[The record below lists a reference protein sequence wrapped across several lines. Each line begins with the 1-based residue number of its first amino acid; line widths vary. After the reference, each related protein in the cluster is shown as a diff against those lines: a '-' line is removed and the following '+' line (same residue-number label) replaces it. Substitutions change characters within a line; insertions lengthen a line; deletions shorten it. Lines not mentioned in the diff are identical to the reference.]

1 MNLKEKFILLL
12 ILGTSYS
19 SDGQTNL
26 DIYLDSVTSNIGSK
40 YEQGVFYVP
49 KTNEAQADFLN
60 NGIHQ
65 NSIRLNIIEGA
76 LNNSTNLNDCIAYLD
91 NISSILQ
98 DLSNKTDKLLF
109 IFEKMPAWLSSSS
122 DGSPASTPGWY
133 VLNTKPPTS
142 WFDWNNMVNTV
153 VDRIVNTYGISNAY
167 FEIWNE
173 PDLGSWSG
181 TEGEY
186 FELFKNTYD
195 AIKSVDIN
203 IPVGGPAT
211 NHWGKGLNYEPPY
224 GYLTNQIADS
234 SLIGQLIDS
243 TYTWNRPLDFIS
255 WHNFN
260 IVHQT
265 NQNAIDYINQKYTS
279 FSLTAPEL
287 MVSEWNTPSAV
298 RDTPLQKAFFIK
310 SQIEMAKT
318 PINNNMVAAWQDF
331 NMSTTEFHADYGLL
345 TYGSIHKP
353 AYNALL
359 LSDKIAGAKIK
370 NTSNAPTDIITSVS
384 NDTLNILISNYIPPA
399 FIAAFNHTLFEGHL
413 NANQID
419 SIGYID
425 IFTNSLS
432 YLDSIYKGLITIPS
446 TNPINIAINNSIPVF
461 SHYDSLQTN
470 NRIFNLNVNGI
481 IGIHLGKNYKIDST
495 NNNLQ
500 FKYDSL
506 LFQGYTQS
514 NAILE
519 ITNNQALDFTL
530 VSLNNGQV
538 VFSMQPNSVQLFQFE
553 IPEILS
559 VSEFS
564 KELNLLIFPN
574 PTNGIFEIKS
584 KQSIG
589 KIKIT
594 DINGKVIKTAE
605 SNENSITIDLLNY
618 SSGIYFIH
626 FVKINKTVKI
636 IIK

>member
-1 MNLKEKFILLL
+1 MKSIIIIL
-12 ILGTSYS
+12 ILGISYS
-19 SDGQTNL
+19 TYGQTDLNV
-26 DIYLDSVTSNIGSK
+26 YLDSITSNIGSK
-40 YEQGVFYVP
+40 YEHGVFYVP
-49 KTNEAQADFLN
+49 KTDEAQTDFFN
-60 NGIHQ
+60 NDIHQ

-76 LNNSTNLNDCIAYLD
+76 LNNTTNLNDCIAYLD
-91 NISSILQ
+91 NVSSILQ
-98 DLSNKTDKLLF
+98 NISNKTDKLIF
-109 IFEKMPAWLSSSS
+109 IFEKMPVWLSSSS
-122 DGSPASTPGWY
+122 DGSPAQTPGWY
-133 VLNTKPPTS
+133 VLNTKPPAS
-142 WFDWNNMVNTV
+142 WIDWNNMVNTV
-153 VDRIVNTYGISNAY
+153 VNRIVNTYGISNAY

-181 TEGEY
+181 TESEY

-195 AIKSVDIN
+195 AIKSVSIN
-203 IPVGGPAT
+203 IPVGGPGT
-211 NHWGKGLNYEPPY
+211 NHWGKGLNYQPPY

-243 TYTWNRPLDFIS
+243 TYTWNRPLNFIS

-279 FSLTAPEL
+279 LGLTTPEL

-298 RDTPLQKAFFIK
+298 RDSPLQKSFFIK

-331 NMSTTEFHADYGLL
+331 NQSTTEFHTDYGLL

-353 AYNALL
+353 AYNTLL
-359 LSDKIAGAKIK
+359 LSDKISGAEIK

-399 FIAAFNHTLFEGHL
+399 FIEAFNHTLFEYHL

-419 SIGYID
+419 NIGYID
-425 IFTNSLS
+425 ISTNNLS

-446 TNPINIAINNSIPVF
+446 TNAINIAINNSIPLF

-481 IGIHLGKNYKIDST
+481 IGAHLGVNYKIDST

-506 LFQGYTQS
+506 LLQGYTQA
-514 NAILE
+514 NAILK
-519 ITNNQALDFTL
+519 ITNNQTLEFTIA
-530 VSLNNGQV
+530 SLNNGQIM
-538 VFSMQPNSVQLFQFE
+538 FSMQPNSVQLFQFV

-559 VSEFS
+559 IDDFS
-564 KELNLLIFPN
+564 QELNLLIFPN

-589 KIKIT
+589 EIKIT
-594 DINGKVIKTAE
+594 SINGKVIKTAD
-605 SNENSITIDLLNY
+605 SNENNITIDLSNY
-618 SSGIYFIH
+618 SSGVYFIH
-626 FVKINKTVKI
+626 FVNMNKTVKI